1 MGGSR
6 VRSGVGSEKRD
17 LTAAG
22 GLWSV
27 PRHAEP
33 VALVT
38 GASRGI
44 GRRLALDLAAA
55 GYDVVCVA
63 RTSRAAP
70 GKLPGTV
77 EETAEG
83 VERAGRRAM
92 AVGLDV
98 QDEAGVAAL
107 AERIHGEW
115 GRCDVLVNNAAIAPP
130 RPALADSV
138 RRWRLAVDVNLN
150 GPFYLMYHLCRR
162 MAGGGRVVNVSSGAA
177 VTPSFGRPSYTATKL
192 ALEGLTQA
200 LAHELAGRAAVNCIR
215 IDMPIWTE
223 GFDATLPDGFDTSLF
238 EDAVIMSDAV
248 LWLVRQGLDYTGRI
262 LTLGELR
269 ERGIVRPQTTARRA

>member
-1 MGGSR
+1 MSNR
-6 VRSGVGSEKRD
+6 
-17 LTAAG
+17 
-22 GLWSV
+22 
-27 PRHAEP
+27 

-44 GRRLALDLAAA
+44 GKRLCADLAAA

-63 RTSRAAP
+63 RTSRATPA
-70 GKLPGTV
+70 KLPGTV
-77 EETAEG
+77 DESADAVT
-83 VERAGRRAM
+83 RTGRRAM

-98 QDEAGVAAL
+98 QDEAGIAAL
-107 AERIHGEW
+107 AARVYDDW
-115 GRCDVLVNNAAIAPP
+115 GRCDLLVNNAAVAPP

-138 RRWRLAVDVNLN
+138 KRWRLAVDVNLN
-150 GPFYLMYHLCRR
+150 GPFYLMYHFCPR
-162 MAGGGRVVNVSSGAA
+162 MAAAGGGRVINVSSGAA

-200 LAHELAGRAAVNCIR
+200 LAHELARRVAVNCIR

-223 GFDATLPDGFDTSLF
+223 GFDATLPEDFDTSEF
-238 EDAVIMSDAV
+238 EDSVIMSDAV
-248 LWLVRQGLDYTGRI
+248 LWLVRQPLDYTGHV

-269 ERGIVRPQTTARRA
+269 AQGAVRPPTKAART